1 MSGYSRWDQQPA
13 LGRRGMIV
21 AFLVPVLIAA
31 AAFGVVALVS
41 RDSGA
46 TPTNLRVPQSSWKPG
61 QDGGDALIRGI
72 LSVDERHC
80 VYLQSDE
87 GRLWPV
93 WPAGYRGRLDDAGH
107 VTLYDGGDNVVG
119 RDGEDL
125 QAAGTFGDPASYA
138 GEPCLPTDGAQV
150 AAVQSSVTRVD

>member
-13 LGRRGMIV
+13 LGRRGMVV

-72 LSVDERHC
+72 LSVDQRTASTC
-80 VYLQSDE
+80 SPTRAGC
-87 GRLWPV
+87 GRSGPR
-93 WPAGYRGRLDDAGH
+93 A
-107 VTLYDGGDNVVG
+107 T
-119 RDGEDL
+119 
-125 QAAGTFGDPASYA
+125 AAGSTTPDTSLSTTVATTSSGVMARTSRPPAPSA
-138 GEPCLPTDGAQV
+138 IRP
-150 AAVQSSVTRVD
+150 